1 MWPVTHTQ
9 TSWAQ
14 SPGPLSGAEEAEH
27 LECEVW
33 NTMVRRCDGTEAPPP
48 TRPCDVLTPGSF
60 LSSEQTTHRSP
71 YQCNRNKLRR
81 AETSDSES
89 TPTPHTTTGLRQQL
103 LIITSY
109 AEDMYFYGNWTF
121 EPEMDKDTLYTS
133 YFQTSLT
140 PVKTEAS
147 SGQAKTRCF
156 WSLLLLYIS
165 RTVLL
170 VRHFNVYF
178 KWHLRT
184 LFRTREYHQK

>member
-109 AEDMYFYGNWTF
+109 AEDMYFYGIWTF
-121 EPEMDKDTLYTS
+121 EQEMGQRYTLHILLPDFTDSSTDWSFLRTSKDSLDLYFYFTS
-133 YFQTSLT
+133 R
-140 PVKTEAS
+140 E
-147 SGQAKTRCF
+147 
-156 WSLLLLYIS
+156 W
-165 RTVLL
+165 TVLL
-170 VRHFNVYF
+170 VRHTNVYF
-178 KWHLRT
+178 KWHLKT
-184 LFRTREYHQK
+184 LFRMRESHQK